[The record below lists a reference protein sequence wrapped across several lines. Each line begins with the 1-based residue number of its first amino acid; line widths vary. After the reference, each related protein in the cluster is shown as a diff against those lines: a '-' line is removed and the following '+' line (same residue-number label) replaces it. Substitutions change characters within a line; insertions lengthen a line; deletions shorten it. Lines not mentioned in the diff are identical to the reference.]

1 MLRLGRLLADEGAAT
16 AAIDLSD
23 GLSRDLHRL
32 CRASGVS
39 ASLDLSRLPV
49 DTGLRELRGF
59 VRLDPLRLALFGG
72 EDYGLLFTVP
82 RRKRALAES
91 LSARFPIRPIG
102 VVDDR
107 HDPGTVWLAEAAG
120 ERRLPDAGWDHFDR

>member
-1 MLRLGRLLADEGAAT
+1 MLELGRASRAGIAS

-39 ASLDLSRLPV
+39 ATVEPARLPV
-49 DTGLRELRGF
+49 DSGLAELGAL
-59 VRLDPLRLALFGG
+59 VGLEPLRLALFGG

-82 RRKRALAES
+82 RRKLAQVES
-91 LSARFPIRPIG
+91 LSGRFAIRRIG
-102 VVDDR
+102 TIDDGA
-107 HDPGTVWLAEAAG
+107 GTVRLVRDG
-120 ERRLPDAGWDHFDR
+120 RRTPLPDAGWDHFDR